1 MSRNPFVAET
11 LTPEDPCAVIA
22 TYTDHRGH
30 FMADALQIIPL
41 HARRPPARA
50 VSSDL
55 SDIEL
60 LHSIS
65 VALIGEQDRV
75 ALYGKIVEAAIS
87 ITGSQ
92 FGTMQLLMP
101 TGDPSGDGGDL
112 KLLCSRGLPTE
123 AEAFWQ
129 WVGPTAHSSCTAALK
144 SGQRAIIADFET
156 WGDIAG
162 TEDLLAFRRTGIR
175 SAQTTPLRSRTGALL
190 GMISTHWSHPHQ
202 LSDRDLRLLD
212 ILARQAAD
220 LLDRTLAEE
229 ALREREQALA
239 STCETLREAQA
250 LQAMMTGE
258 LSHRVKNMLATVQAI
273 ASQTL
278 RHSDDPK
285 DFVESFSGRIQ
296 SMSRVH
302 SQLSTN
308 EWKGTQLRALIGD
321 QMKLGPV
328 DEARI
333 SASGPDVYLDAT
345 AVTKMAMI
353 LHELG
358 TNSLKYGALST
369 PEGGVTVAWTVGRQT
384 LDLRWTEWG
393 GAEVTAPIRRGFGTR
408 LIEASVR
415 GAGGEAKMS
424 VEAGG
429 VRWDIAFPLPKNPS
443 DEDRVSDAPAGGPTS
458 PRPRLVTALGTRAA
472 KPLQAR
478 RVLVVEDE
486 PLVAMEIVSQL
497 EDVGATVIGPATDAV
512 AALDLIDRFR
522 IDAAL
527 LDANLHGNA
536 VDDIA
541 STLTKAQVPF
551 AFVSGYGRD
560 SLPAGFDG
568 VELLPKPFGRAQLLD
583 VAGRLIR

>member
-1 MSRNPFVAET
+1 M
-11 LTPEDPCAVIA
+11 
-22 TYTDHRGH
+22 TD
-30 FMADALQIIPL
+30 AQQIIPIR
-41 HARRPPARA
+41 ARQTETVADRG
-50 VSSDL
+50 DL

-65 VALIGEQDRV
+65 VALIGEQDRFE
-75 ALYGKIVEAAIS
+75 LYGKIVDAAIS

-101 TGDPSGDGGDL
+101 ADDASGHGGEL
-112 KLLCSRGLPTE
+112 KLLCSRGLPAE
-123 AEAFWQ
+123 AVAFWQ
-129 WVGPTAHSSCTAALK
+129 WVSPAAHSSCTAALK
-144 SGQRAIIADFET
+144 SGQRAIIQDFET
-156 WGDIAG
+156 WDEIAG
-162 TEDLLAFRRTGIR
+162 TADLQAFRSTEIR
-175 SAQTTPLRSRTGALL
+175 SAQTTPLRSRSGALL
-190 GMISTHWSHPHQ
+190 GMISTHWSYPHQ
-202 LSDRDLRLLD
+202 PSERDLRLLD

-239 STCETLREAQA
+239 STCEALRETEA
-250 LQAMMTGE
+250 LQSMLTGE

-308 EWKGTQLRALIGD
+308 EWKGTQLRALVGD

-328 DEARI
+328 DEAQI

-358 TNSLKYGALST
+358 TNSLKYGALSR
-369 PEGGVTVAWTVGRQT
+369 PDGGVTIAWTAGRQT
-384 LDLRWTEWG
+384 LDLRWTERG
-393 GAEVTAPIRRGFGTR
+393 GPKVRTPIRRGFGTR

-424 VEAGG
+424 VEDDG
-429 VRWDIAFPLPKNPS
+429 VRWDIAFPLPR
-443 DEDRVSDAPAGGPTS
+443 DRAAADAAIDQPANAPTS
-458 PRPRLVTALGTRAA
+458 PRPSLAAALGGRSAQ
-472 KPLQAR
+472 PLKAR
-478 RVLVVEDE
+478 RGLGGEGE
-486 PLVAMEIVSQL
+486 PLGAMEIVSQL

-512 AALDLIDRFR
+512 AALALIDRFR

-527 LDANLHGNA
+527 LDANLQGDA

-541 STLTKAQVPF
+541 SALTRNHVPF
-551 AFVSGYGRD
+551 AFVSGYDKD

-568 VELLPKPFGRAQLLD
+568 VELLPKPFGPGQLLD
-583 VAGRLIR
+583 VAGRLIA